1 MKLHNQNYHIDW
13 LLCHTAFLT
22 NFLLSLPGVLF
33 MFFGKKDQYW
43 LFWQRHCCYFHFTLI
58 TDNIWQSRRRG
69 FTRFFFFLSF
79 QKSAAAQ
86 RTESVVVQCT
96 LQFNEKNSRSVSI
109 VVLQIPCHPLGFDE
123 IFSISFFNWC
133 NIIVPIIFSEFS
145 IQWCFHEIF
154 CCSQV
159 ATTTKTTLPFFTIT
173 DGSLIERT
181 VARRWRRRRA
191 SELMFSHTWQA
202 RDAHIM

>member
-1 MKLHNQNYHIDW
+1 MNFFKLDFELYHWTLNYITGIAILIDFYVTRLFW
-13 LLCHTAFLT
+13 RIFYCPYLAYCLC
-22 NFLLSLPGVLF
+22 
-33 MFFGKKDQYW
+33 FFGKKDQYW

-58 TDNIWQSRRRG
+58 TDNIWQSRRG
-69 FTRFFFFLSF
+69 FTRFFFLLSF

-86 RTESVVVQCT
+86 RTESVVQCT

-173 DGSLIERT
+173 DESLIANGGAA
-181 VARRWRRRRA
+181 VAPAA
-191 SELMFSHTWQA
+191 S
-202 RDAHIM
+202 

>member
-1 MKLHNQNYHIDW
+1 MSHSFFDEFFIVLTWCIVYVFWQKRSILIILTAS
-13 LLCHTAFLT
+13 LL
-22 NFLLSLPGVLF
+22 LLSLHF
-33 MFFGKKDQYW
+33 DN
-43 LFWQRHCCYFHFTLI
+43 WQHLTVAPPWFHEI
-58 TDNIWQSRRRG
+58 
-69 FTRFFFFLSF
+69 FFLSQF
-79 QKSAAAQ
+79 SKIRSS
-86 RTESVVVQCT
+86 TTYWVSSIVQCT

>member
-1 MKLHNQNYHIDW
+1 MNDPSG
-13 LLCHTAFLT
+13 FLT

-58 TDNIWQSRRRG
+58 TDNIWQPRRG
-69 FTRFFFFLSF
+69 FTRFFFSVF
-79 QKSAAAQ
+79 QKSAAQ
-86 RTESVVVQCT
+86 RTESVCT

-133 NIIVPIIFSEFS
+133 NIIVPIIFSEFLYS
-145 IQWCFHEIF
+145 GVFTRIF

-173 DGSLIERT
+173 DESLIERT
-181 VARRWRRRRA
+181 VARRFRRRRA

>member
-1 MKLHNQNYHIDW
+1 MPYW
-13 LLCHTAFLT
+13 LTFMSRGFFDEFFIVLTWRIVYVFWQKRSILIILTASLL
-22 NFLLSLPGVLF
+22 LLSLHF
-33 MFFGKKDQYW
+33 DN
-43 LFWQRHCCYFHFTLI
+43 WQHLTVAPWFHEI
-58 TDNIWQSRRRG
+58 
-69 FTRFFFFLSF
+69 FFLSF
-79 QKSAAAQ
+79 QKSAAQ
-86 RTESVVVQCT
+86 RTESVVQCT

-173 DGSLIERT
+173 DGSLIANGGAA
-181 VARRWRRRRA
+181 VAPAA
-191 SELMFSHTWQA
+191 S
-202 RDAHIM
+202 

>member
-1 MKLHNQNYHIDW
+1 M
-13 LLCHTAFLT
+13 T

-33 MFFGKKDQYW
+33 MFFGKKRSILIILTASLLLLSLHFDN
-43 LFWQRHCCYFHFTLI
+43 WQHLTVAPPWFHEI
-58 TDNIWQSRRRG
+58 
-69 FTRFFFFLSF
+69 FFLSQF
-79 QKSAAAQ
+79 SKIRSS
-86 RTESVVVQCT
+86 TTYWVVSSIVQCT

-133 NIIVPIIFSEFS
+133 NIIVPIIFSEFFYTVVFS
-145 IQWCFHEIF
+145 RENF

-181 VARRWRRRRA
+181 VAARWRRRRA

-202 RDAHIM
+202 RDALAHYVAR